1 MNPPRTISWKEVT
14 FLLWLTP
21 VNLWHLPTI
30 LPSTSPRLFMSLKS
44 RFCTFYR
51 LFGQKLS
58 CYLGSATAWA
68 RFAMGFGSV
77 SLHQM
82 EFWVHLYEINLEV
95 RSCNPTSSCKWRVS
109 VHEVLGK
116 QIIRISFFGVSFF
129 LIVLHFQA
137 NVKLGQTQVDL
148 LQNICAVLEPFY
160 QATLQLSN
168 DAACI
173 SEVNNIWK
181 C

>member
-1 MNPPRTISWKEVT
+1 
-14 FLLWLTP
+14 
-21 VNLWHLPTI
+21 
-30 LPSTSPRLFMSLKS
+30 
-44 RFCTFYR
+44 
-51 LFGQKLS
+51 
-58 CYLGSATAWA
+58 
-68 RFAMGFGSV
+68 MGFSAV
-77 SLHQM
+77 CFNQM
-82 EFWVHLYEINLEV
+82 EFGVHMYEINLEV
-95 RSCNPTSSCKWRVS
+95 GGCHPTRSCKWRVS

-116 QIIRISFFGVSFF
+116 QIIRISFFGVSFL

-173 SEVNNIWK
+173 SEVNNILS

>member
-116 QIIRISFFGVSFF
+116 QIIRISFCEVSFF
-129 LIVLHFQA
+129 LIVLHFRFTFS
-137 NVKLGQTQVDL
+137 GQCKIGPDSSWPPTEHL
-148 LQNICAVLEPFY
+148 CRPRTFLPGHF
-160 QATLQLSN
+160 
-168 DAACI
+168 AAFKWCCLYFRG
-173 SEVNNIWK
+173 K
-181 C
+181 